1 MRCSYKEVR
10 NKDYVEVTVKKD
22 DAVVFRG
29 AYVYGFRNIQNLVM
43 KIKVA
48 VWEAGQV
55 ERKVQLRRRGGNGV
69 SQVGTRGSVDVVA
82 V

>member
-22 DAVVFRG
+22 DTVVFRG

-48 VWEAGQV
+48 VWEA
-55 ERKVQLRRRGGNGV
+55 
-69 SQVGTRGSVDVVA
+69 
-82 V
+82 